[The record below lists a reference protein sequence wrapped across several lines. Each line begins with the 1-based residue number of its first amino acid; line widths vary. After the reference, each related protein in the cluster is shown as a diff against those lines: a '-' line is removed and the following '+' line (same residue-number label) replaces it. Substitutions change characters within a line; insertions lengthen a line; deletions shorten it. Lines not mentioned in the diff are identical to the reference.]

1 MIKIINVNGTTQ
13 YNIIK
18 NKSWAGFCVN
28 LAVNLGPRTY
38 YSLSALISLK
48 KCKIRKGDAVMNI

>member
-28 LAVNLGPRTY
+28 MAVNLGPRIY
-38 YSLSALISLK
+38 HPLSAQISPQ
-48 KCKIRKGDAVMNI
+48 KCKIRKRNAVMNI